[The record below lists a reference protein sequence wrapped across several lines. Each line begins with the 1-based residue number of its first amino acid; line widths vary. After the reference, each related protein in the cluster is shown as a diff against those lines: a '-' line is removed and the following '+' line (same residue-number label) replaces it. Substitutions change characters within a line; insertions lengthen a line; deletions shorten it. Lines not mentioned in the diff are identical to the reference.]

1 MMPLVCGSLPY
12 FYSAEKSGRKDDE
25 PKTGDAAPIELY
37 ATLTMIA
44 GFAYLLLYF
53 TDRKRGMSEE
63 TKNELVSWLVGW
75 AKQGGRIRKCLALA
89 AIFVLLV
96 YYHSIG
102 KKSMENKR
110 KKTVKILLLAGM
122 AVCLIP
128 IGQAYDQSVR
138 HRAQQEE
145 LREMVTEINV
155 EYSAADVGS
164 PNEIGVSVLEDGR
177 KPNAENS
184 GGRLVSGSDAE
195 SSGGRLVSGSD
206 AENSDGKS
214 VREADAE
221 GGGQIADQP
230 QMLEQYAKLY
240 EKNKDLEGWLS
251 IEGMK
256 IDYPVMQNEDNTY
269 YLHHDFYGE
278 DSKYGCLYVKEQAD
292 LDAGTNF
299 IIYGHNMKDGSMFG
313 DLDLY
318 LKESFYK
325 EHPVI
330 SFDTLYEE
338 RTYDIIAVFRSQVYR
353 ADDEVFKYYQFYE
366 ADTQEEF
373 EDFYDNIKKL
383 SLYDTGV
390 EAAFGDTFLTLSTCA
405 YHVPDG
411 RLVVVA
417 KRRE

>member
-1 MMPLVCGSLPY
+1 M
-12 FYSAEKSGRKDDE
+12 
-25 PKTGDAAPIELY
+25 
-37 ATLTMIA
+37 
-44 GFAYLLLYF
+44 
-53 TDRKRGMSEE
+53 E
-63 TKNELVSWLVGW
+63 TK
-75 AKQGGRIRKCLALA
+75 K
-89 AIFVLLV
+89 
-96 YYHSIG
+96 
-102 KKSMENKR
+102 
-110 KKTVKILLLAGM
+110 KKTVKVLLLAGM

-128 IGQAYDQSVR
+128 IGQAYYQSVR
-138 HRAQQEE
+138 HRVQKES
-145 LREMVTEINV
+145 LSEMVTEASV
-155 EYSAADVGS
+155 QYPVQADSAPQELV
-164 PNEIGVSVLEDGR
+164 VSVLPGQAAGKE
-177 KPNAENS
+177 S
-184 GGRLVSGSDAE
+184 GQPGNNPVMLAGY
-195 SSGGRLVSGSD
+195 
-206 AENSDGKS
+206 
-214 VREADAE
+214 AD
-221 GGGQIADQP
+221 
-230 QMLEQYAKLY
+230 LY
-240 EKNKDLEGWLS
+240 EENKDLAGWLS

-256 IDYPVMQNEDNTY
+256 IDYPVMQNEDDAF

-338 RTYDIIAVFRSQVYR
+338 RTYDIIAVFRSQVYN
-353 ADDEVFKYYQFYE
+353 ADDDVFKYYQFYE

-373 EDFYDNIKKL
+373 EDFYGNIKEL

-390 EAAFGDTFLTLSTCA
+390 EAEFGDTFLTLSTCA

-417 KRRE
+417 KRTE